1 MAAIYDAHPWLSQYE
16 LWAILTGREAPP
28 DLSAKEE
35 VYWGTRLE
43 EIVIDEYEKRTGREV
58 TRENREIRHP
68 AIEIMG
74 GEVDGW
80 ILASTNAPIGTG
92 ILDAKTTNAFSAKD
106 WESGP
111 PRYYKIQIQHYL
123 ACTGLLWGSVAVLIG
138 GQRFRWCDIKRNDR
152 FIADLERRCQEWWQ
166 EHIVRDEPPPVDGS
180 ESTGRALKALFPA
193 DDGSEVVLS
202 HDICQAAEQLELLQ
216 EQLRQT
222 KEEIEGL
229 ENQIIEEMGPAS
241 LGILPDGSGWF
252 SYKLSNRKAYQVKE
266 CSYRTL
272 RRGGKK

>member
-92 ILDAKTTNAFSAKD
+92 ILDAKTTNLWSKAAGLGWIASTNRTTTSKRPREHYRRIMV
-106 WESGP
+106 WESRLFDCN
-111 PRYYKIQIQHYL
+111 PR
-123 ACTGLLWGSVAVLIG
+123 A
-138 GQRFRWCDIKRNDR
+138 
-152 FIADLERRCQEWWQ
+152 
-166 EHIVRDEPPPVDGS
+166 
-180 ESTGRALKALFPA
+180 
-193 DDGSEVVLS
+193 
-202 HDICQAAEQLELLQ
+202 
-216 EQLRQT
+216 
-222 KEEIEGL
+222 
-229 ENQIIEEMGPAS
+229 
-241 LGILPDGSGWF
+241 GSG
-252 SYKLSNRKAYQVKE
+252 
-266 CSYRTL
+266 
-272 RRGGKK
+272 GGVRQAP